1 MLRIIRPLIET
12 IARSFHPTPR
22 RSITQSKAFPARAE
36 TLTRNEAKNTL
47 NRKNRRKKSLGF
59 FFITASENHGHEP
72 QDPSYDLSCEVLV
85 TLESRCGE
93 GIVAVILESILMIS
107 PSSLACCSFCT
118 CSCRHMR
125 CKRERLV
132 GGDEGERERRDPCV
146 GCCQKTCGSKIDEKM
161 IFWLKIL
168 FFAFP
173 VCRRKELL
181 A

>member
-59 FFITASENHGHEP
+59 FFFIISSENHGHEP

-85 TLESRCGE
+85 SSETRCGE
-93 GIVAVILESILMIS
+93 GIVTVILESILMIS
-107 PSSLACCSFCT
+107 PSSLVCCAFCT

-125 CKRERLV
+125 C
-132 GGDEGERERRDPCV
+132 ERERDWWV
-146 GCCQKTCGSKIDEKM
+146 GKKGKEK
-161 IFWLKIL
+161 
-168 FFAFP
+168 
-173 VCRRKELL
+173 
-181 A
+181 